1 MRPKSKSLPSGAV
14 LTLDLFDG
22 EPKDSS
28 LAWTDGENSEA
39 VVIKTESN
47 VVKRMF
53 ESRAVATLRFG
64 LRTSFIGATTHLFT
78 LKLSVI

>member
-1 MRPKSKSLPSGAV
+1 MRPTSTSLPSGAV

-39 VVIKTESN
+39 VVIKS
-47 VVKRMF
+47 
-53 ESRAVATLRFG
+53 
-64 LRTSFIGATTHLFT
+64 IGRT
-78 LKLSVI
+78 LKLKPILQSALLDPARLTMFLFIKGVSRV